1 MDCMQIRQSKLKPA
15 EVEYRKKTRRDLRAQ
30 RLSLSTQ
37 QQRQAGKK
45 LNKKL
50 RLRFRLRTGLLSAYV
65 ADDGEI
71 DPMLFLQQLR
81 GKPVQIYLPWVD
93 FSGQLKMLRW
103 KPGRELKA
111 GRWGIL
117 HPSPARSRHLRS
129 VRLLNHVLLPL
140 VAFDSNGNRLGRGG
154 GFYDKILARCQGHT
168 RRIGLAHDFQRIAS
182 IPVAEWDQHLH
193 EIITDASHEYFA
205 QR

>member
-1 MDCMQIRQSKLKPA
+1 MQNRQSKLKTA
-15 EVEYRKKTRRDLRAQ
+15 DVEYRNKIRRDLRAKRQ
-30 RLSLSTQ
+30 GLSSKQ
-37 QQRQAGKK
+37 QQRARKN
-45 LNKKL
+45 LNKQL
-50 RLRFRLRTGLLSAYV
+50 QLRFRLKSGLLSAYI

-93 FSGQLKMLRW
+93 FSGRLKMLHW
-103 KPGRELKA
+103 KPGRSLRV

-129 VRLLNHVLLPL
+129 VRLLNHILLPM
-140 VAFDSNGNRLGRGG
+140 VAFDSGGNRLGRGG
-154 GFYDKILARCQGHT
+154 GFYDKILACCPGHT

-182 IPVAEWDQHLH
+182 IPTATWDQSLH
-193 EIITDASHEYFA
+193 EVITDTRHECFK